1 MSWADLAQSITQDQ
15 QETLIEQALQS
26 LQGLPL
32 ATIRDRAKLTAQASS
47 AISLAATR
55 LGLVVP
61 TALNAALVQQLVA
74 RTGGLGFLND
84 LLPPARNDL
93 SEIALNPDGTL
104 WLMKKGARGFEK
116 LDQHPPL
123 DEVWRSV
130 EALLAPMGRA
140 LSEATPTVDAKLP
153 RSEGMGGARIKVIH
167 PNIAPGKGYPSINI
181 RLFEARPVRPERL
194 VEWKVAPEAVI
205 QSLLEHVGRGLRI
218 FVIGGTG
225 TGKTTLLSA
234 LCSGIPKQARVVKIE
249 DPEEIWLD
257 HPNVVT
263 LEARPSQPG
272 SNVTPYTLT
281 DGVNDAMRMSP
292 TWLIMGEV
300 RTGER
305 VLAIEETPTEVV
317 ISTGQQTVRCEV
329 LVVCGGLQADRLAE
343 CSRQGLFVVGPL
355 NGVHLRRID
364 VEHVINALLQRGRL
378 VDDRHRLAQ
387 LALEGFARR
396 IDGRAER
403 NTPRDDGHAA
413 IVQRP
418 RTRSGDLRDDAPGCL
433 DNGPSIDRV
442 AHAHQRTVVVWRRT
456 TTIWCTSNGRATA
469 APARVATVTIR
480 ALT

>member
-1 MSWADLAQSITQDQ
+1 MSWADLAQSITQEQ
-15 QETLIEQALQS
+15 QETLVEQASQS

-32 ATIRDRAKLTAQASS
+32 ATIRDRAKLTAQAAS

-61 TALNAALVQQLVA
+61 TSLNAALVQQLVA
-74 RTGGLGFLND
+74 RTGGLVFLND

-104 WLMKKGARGFEK
+104 WLMRKGARGFEK

-153 RSEGMGGARIKVIH
+153 RAKDGLSGARIKIIH
-167 PNIAPGKGYPSINI
+167 PVLAPGGGYPAINV
-181 RLFEARPVRPERL
+181 RLFEPKPVQPDRL
-194 VEWKVAPEAVI
+194 VAWQVAPQGVVEGLVEAV
-205 QSLLEHVGRGLRI
+205 SSKLRML
-218 FVIGGTG
+218 VVGGTA

-234 LCSGIPKQARVVKIE
+234 LANGIPQQARVVKIE
-249 DPEEIWLD
+249 DPEEILLD

-300 RTGER
+300 RTGEAG
-305 VLAIEETPTEVV
+305 LALFNAQMSDHPGLSTYHADNPEDAVFRLCVHMFQYKNLKMEAAKYTFALAVDMVV
-317 ISTGQQTVRCEV
+317 HIGW
-329 LVVCGGLQADRLAE
+329 L
-343 CSRQGLFVVGPL
+343 
-355 NGVHLRRID
+355 
-364 VEHVINALLQRGRL
+364 
-378 VDDRHRLAQ
+378 DDRRQIL
-387 LALEGFARR
+387 GVWD
-396 IDGRAER
+396 IDGMRAG
-403 NTPRDDGHAA
+403 DVKFSQLYAA
-413 IVQRP
+413 
-418 RTRSGDLRDDAPGCL
+418 GDAAMQD
-433 DNGPSIDRV
+433 SK
-442 AHAHQRTVVVWRRT
+442 RR
-456 TTIWCTSNGRATA
+456 R
-469 APARVATVTIR
+469 
-480 ALT
+480 